1 MAITTTIIPAANP
14 TTLIGLVNA
23 VLATMLTSCVRS
35 LELLVPGDPR
45 YTSGGEWQVAL
56 TTQDGFKSGN
66 AFQVNFFAQPST
78 SAAAAAA
85 QAFITAHPTYFFSPV
100 TVVNL
105 SEGSRSATKA
115 VAVLVYNT
123 VMSDGVAKYGIK
135 ADGVTAANFSGYWT
149 QATTTGPTDITGLN
163 FDPAIYRGMI
173 IDYAY
178 TRATRSKLATG
189 CVICGDAA
197 APIITDPATT
207 ILAAGDPGATL
218 AVGIVGGLVQVNM
231 TTDAWNAANLN
242 MRWTARRLLLP

>member
-135 ADGVTAANFSGYWT
+135 ADGVTAGNFSGYYT
-149 QATTTGPTDITGLN
+149 QAAGTGPTNVTGLA
-163 FDPAIYRGMI
+163 FDTAIYRGMI
-173 IDYAY
+173 IDYVI
-178 TRATRSKLATG
+178 TQGATRKTTTG
-189 CVICGDAA
+189 CVVCGDAA
-197 APIITDPATT
+197 ASTITDPATT
-207 ILAAGDPGATL
+207 VVGVPGVGALTVATVAGIAQVQMTVGAVPAD
-218 AVGIVGGLVQVNM
+218 AVF
-231 TTDAWNAANLN
+231 